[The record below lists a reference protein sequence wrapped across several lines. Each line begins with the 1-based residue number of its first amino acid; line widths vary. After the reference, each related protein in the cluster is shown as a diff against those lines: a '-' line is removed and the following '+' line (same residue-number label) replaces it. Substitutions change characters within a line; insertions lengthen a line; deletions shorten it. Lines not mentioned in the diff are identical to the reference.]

1 MKVTFKFIEKNK
13 NEQVLFE
20 VHQKND
26 FLEEIANLLENY
38 QVKQISVKDFNK
50 NQMVFVNMLD
60 IIYIEY
66 IDRKCFFYTKDK
78 VYEKRVTL
86 NKLIPELSEE
96 FIQVS
101 KNTLINIYSVKEI
114 KSSLLNG
121 NLYCLLL
128 NKEEIL
134 VSRHFSKSFKEKI
147 QTKKYH
153 K

>member
-50 NQMVFVNMLD
+50 NQTVFVNMLD

-114 KSSLLNG
+114 KSSILNG

-147 QTKKYH
+147 QTKKNH